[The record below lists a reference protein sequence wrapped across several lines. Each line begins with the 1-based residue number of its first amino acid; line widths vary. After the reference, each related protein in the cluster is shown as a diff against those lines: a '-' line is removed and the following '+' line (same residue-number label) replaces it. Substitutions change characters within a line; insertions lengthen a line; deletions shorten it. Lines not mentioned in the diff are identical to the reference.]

1 MRYLQPLFS
10 LITPLHPLQV
20 ELFSGTLAWVRGVEY
35 FCVLIKIQI
44 NFVTSKLLPCYYFR
58 ISTLISNNK
67 PQHGCYFTLYS
78 LTKIIN
84 LIRKKN
90 QVTFLFHSF
99 NDVAFCKY
107 IPGFTKRR
115 HGNSLFQYFYKA
127 MPYIGHAVETVKNE
141 KIYSLTSH
149 KQTQMA
155 SCRNELY

>member
-1 MRYLQPLFS
+1 MLYNEIFIALVFTNYSSTPTSNWIVFRYIGMGQKNIIFLCS
-10 LITPLHPLQV
+10 LKT
-20 ELFSGTLAWVRGVEY
+20 
-35 FCVLIKIQI
+35 QI

-107 IPGFTKRR
+107 IPQFLQNVAMEIHYRDT
-115 HGNSLFQYFYKA
+115 FY
-127 MPYIGHAVETVKNE
+127 
-141 KIYSLTSH
+141 
-149 KQTQMA
+149 
-155 SCRNELY
+155 

>member
-1 MRYLQPLFS
+1 MLYNEIFIALVFTNYSSTPTSSKIVFRYM
-10 LITPLHPLQV
+10 
-20 ELFSGTLAWVRGVEY
+20 AWVRRVEY
-35 FCVLIKIQI
+35 FCVRLKIQI

-107 IPGFTKRR
+107 IPVFLQ
-115 HGNSLFQYFYKA
+115 NVA
-127 MPYIGHAVETVKNE
+127 MEIHYRDILHKTTLNWPCCTETVKN
-141 KIYSLTSH
+141 
-149 KQTQMA
+149 
-155 SCRNELY
+155 

>member
-1 MRYLQPLFS
+1 M
-10 LITPLHPLQV
+10 
-20 ELFSGTLAWVRGVEY
+20 EWVKMVV
-35 FCVLIKIQI
+35 FHKIQI
-44 NFVTSKLLPCYYFR
+44 NFVTSKLLPCYYFS

-115 HGNSLFQYFYKA
+115 HGNTLLQYFYKA
-127 MPYIGHAVETVKNE
+127 MPQIGHAVETVENE

-149 KQTQMA
+149 KQTLLAKYTSEMFCEDVYVQSLLPA
-155 SCRNELY
+155 KRCCLSYIVYIV